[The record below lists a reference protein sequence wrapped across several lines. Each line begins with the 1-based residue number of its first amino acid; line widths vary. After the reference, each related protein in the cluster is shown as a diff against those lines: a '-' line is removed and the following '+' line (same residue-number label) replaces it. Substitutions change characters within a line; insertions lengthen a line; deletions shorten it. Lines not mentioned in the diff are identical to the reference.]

1 MVEREK
7 RAMISIQLQVICV
20 VISFI
25 FFSVTIIYI
34 KKDILNFKYSCI
46 WLVASAICIAL
57 SVFPRILETIR
68 LLVGTELAVNAL
80 FGVIFCF
87 VLCLLFGLTI
97 IVSKHSNRLRRLNQ
111 ELAIYKMRIDKNE

>member
-1 MVEREK
+1 
-7 RAMISIQLQVICV
+7 MISIQLQVICV

-46 WLVASAICIAL
+46 WLVASVICIAL
-57 SVFPRILETIR
+57 SVFPKILETIR
-68 LLVGTELAVNAL
+68 LLAGTELAVNAL

-111 ELAIYKMRIDKNE
+111 ELAIYKMRTDKK